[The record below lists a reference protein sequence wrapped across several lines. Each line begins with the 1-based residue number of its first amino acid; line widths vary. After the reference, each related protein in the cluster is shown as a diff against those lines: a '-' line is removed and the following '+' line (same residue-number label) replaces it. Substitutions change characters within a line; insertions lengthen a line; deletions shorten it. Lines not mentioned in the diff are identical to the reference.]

1 MSCQKLNSL
10 PILDLYSELCSML
23 NSNQVSWKDN
33 QICLNCTTK
42 NSYDYT
48 EGVGSLYYDWTN
60 AKKIKDKNGNQKI
73 DVPLRD
79 NPLPESAFQYFCNA
93 FVDTQFEQ
101 IYQELAK
108 RYKLGRVRLMKSK
121 PKTCLSWH
129 QDTSKRLHY
138 PIKTQEGCLMVI
150 EDTAYKLEQ
159 GTWYETDTTKFHT
172 AFNGSREE
180 RIHLVACVLDE
191 KV

>member
-1 MSCQKLNSL
+1 MFCKKIDFLPRYDLQDELNALLRDDS
-10 PILDLYSELCSML
+10 IR
-23 NSNQVSWKDN
+23 WKDN
-33 QICLNCTTK
+33 QICLNCTSE
-42 NSYDYT
+42 NSYDYS
-48 EGVGSLYYDWTN
+48 EGVGSLRYDWPN
-60 AKKIKDKNGNQKI
+60 AKKIKDKNGNEKI

-79 NPLPESAFQYFCNA
+79 NPLPESAFQYFCKA
-93 FVDTQFEQ
+93 FGDTQFEQ

-159 GTWYETDTTKFHT
+159 YTWYETDTTKHHT
-172 AFNGSREE
+172 ALNGSKEE
-180 RIHLVACVLDE
+180 RIHLVACVLD
-191 KV
+191 KI